1 MEVFW
6 AWVAGLITLA
16 IFSFVFK
23 ENPIYRFVEHIYVGA
38 SAGYSISVNFG
49 YIRNLGINKL
59 NNGAYITI
67 IPIVLGLFLF
77 LRYSK
82 KLSYLSRWATAFL
95 VAIGVGLSL
104 FGIAKSQLITQVS
117 ATFLPLVVMKDNTFN
132 FLSSMNNW
140 IMIFGVLGVLIYFFF
155 TTNIRNPIFAAG
167 SKFGRYLMMVSFGV
181 AFGNSIMMDLSLLL
195 GTFDTVLK
203 YMLHIF

>member
-1 MEVFW
+1 MAVFW
-6 AWVAGLITLA
+6 AWVAGLITLV

-38 SAGYSISVNFG
+38 SAGYSMSVNFG

-82 KLSYLSRWATAFL
+82 KLSYLSRWPTAFL
-95 VAIGVGLSL
+95 VALGVGLSL
-104 FGIAKSQLITQVS
+104 YGIAKSQLITQIS

-140 IMIFGVLGVLIYFFF
+140 IMILGVLSVLIYFFF

-181 AFGNSIMMDLSLLL
+181 AFGNSIMMNLSLLL
-195 GTFDTVLK
+195 GAFDTVLK
-203 YMLHIF
+203 DMLHIF

>member
-104 FGIAKSQLITQVS
+104 YGIAKSQLITQVS

>member
-38 SAGYSISVNFG
+38 SSGYSISVNFG

-104 FGIAKSQLITQVS
+104 YGIAKSQLITQVS
-117 ATFLPLVVMKDNTFN
+117 ATFLPLVVMKDGTFN

-155 TTNIRNPIFAAG
+155 TTNIRNPVFAAG

>member
-1 MEVFW
+1 MAVFW

-23 ENPIYRFVEHIYVGA
+23 ENPVYRLVEHIYVGS
-38 SAGYSISVNFG
+38 SAGYSMSVNFG

-95 VAIGVGLSL
+95 VALGVGLSL
-104 FGIAKSQLITQVS
+104 YGIAKSQLITQVS

-140 IMIFGVLGVLIYFFF
+140 IMILGVMSVLIYFFF

>member
-104 FGIAKSQLITQVS
+104 YGIAKSQLITQVS
-117 ATFLPLVVMKDNTFN
+117 ATFLPLVVMKNNTFD